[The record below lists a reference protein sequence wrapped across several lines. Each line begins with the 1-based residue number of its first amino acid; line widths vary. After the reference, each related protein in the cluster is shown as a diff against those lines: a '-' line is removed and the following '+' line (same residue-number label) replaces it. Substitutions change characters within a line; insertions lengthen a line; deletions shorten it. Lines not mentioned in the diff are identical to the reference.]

1 MMATFTDVETNQI
14 RQTAQSIQQNIANMR
29 RIRNTLDSNVLSR
42 LTTCWQG
49 EARDS
54 FFRQFASFNT
64 SLRALID
71 EYEALNNSLQS
82 AESIYQQANNQV
94 IGQINKIQ

>member
-1 MMATFTDVETNQI
+1 MATFTDVETNQI
-14 RQTAQSIQQNIANMR
+14 RQAAQSIQQNITNMR

-54 FFRQFASFNT
+54 FFRQFASYNT

-71 EYEALNNSLQS
+71 EYEALSNSLQ
-82 AESIYQQANNQV
+82 AADEAYRQANNLV
-94 IGQINKIQ
+94 TGQISRLQ